1 MKGNEAR
8 VIFFIHPV
16 EQLKEG
22 QVVSKVKSSRR
33 SFGVFS
39 ILLFGLLI
47 GLCLFIQFG
56 VQTRSLEG
64 IQTSTEPVVT
74 NSTIRA
80 ILYGQYYSMVVTNIT
95 AEVPSNK
102 TRGNNISTADPVAL
116 KETIPQGMV
125 IYLFINPKKPLFHQ
139 QYASKY

>member
-22 QVVSKVKSSRR
+22 QMVSKVKSSRR

-39 ILLFGLLI
+39 VLLFGLLI
-47 GLCLFIQFG
+47 GRCVFLQFG

-64 IQTSTEPVVT
+64 IQTSTEPVVM
-74 NSTIRA
+74 NSTA
-80 ILYGQYYSMVVTNIT
+80 GQYYSMVVTNIT

-139 QYASKY
+139 QYASTDM